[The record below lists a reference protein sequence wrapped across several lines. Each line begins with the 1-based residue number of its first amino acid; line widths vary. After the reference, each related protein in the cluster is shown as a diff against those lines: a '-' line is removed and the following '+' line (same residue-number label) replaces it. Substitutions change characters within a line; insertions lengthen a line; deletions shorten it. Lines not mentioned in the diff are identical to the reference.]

1 MKRLLLTAPLVCVA
15 VLTALA
21 GDWPVFRGNPAQ
33 DGVSTETLPD
43 QLAELWQ
50 FKAGKSE
57 DSIEGA
63 PAVVG
68 GVVYVASQDQNL
80 YAVNLATGQEIWHF
94 KAAAPFKTSP
104 AVRDGRVYVGD

>member
-1 MKRLLLTAPLVCVA
+1 MKRLLLTLPFVCLA
-15 VLTALA
+15 VIAAA

-33 DGVSTETLPD
+33 DGVSRETLPD
-43 QLAELWQ
+43 QLVELWQ

-68 GVVYVASQDQNL
+68 GVVYVASQDQDRKS
-80 YAVNLATGQEIWHF
+80 V
-94 KAAAPFKTSP
+94 
-104 AVRDGRVYVGD
+104 V